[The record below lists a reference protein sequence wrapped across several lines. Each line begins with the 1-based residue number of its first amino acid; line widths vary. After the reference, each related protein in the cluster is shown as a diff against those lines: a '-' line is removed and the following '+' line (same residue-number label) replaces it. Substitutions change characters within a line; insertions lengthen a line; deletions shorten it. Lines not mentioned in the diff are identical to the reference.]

1 MDTDVIL
8 NLTMMILTMV
18 MIMMIRRIMM
28 ILMMMMTMVTC
39 VVSPLHDT
47 LRASQSIGKLYL
59 VVELC
64 DL

>member
-28 ILMMMMTMVTC
+28 MMMTMVTC

-47 LRASQSIGKLYL
+47 LRASQSIGKLHL